1 VAAATRHHH
10 RPSSSF
16 YQAEGHVAQALLV
29 LSGLS
34 GLFLPFLEVIKA
46 KSDSKTHAKIPS
58 TRMVTRRQ

>member
-1 VAAATRHHH
+1 VAAATRHHHH

-29 LSGLS
+29 LLGL
-34 GLFLPFLEVIKA
+34 GLPFLEVIKA

-58 TRMVTRRQ
+58 TRMVTRR